1 VRKQEP
7 EQEKP
12 WEKREESLK
21 TRIAFFIGGS
31 IVTLI
36 LVVALFASNYSSQE
50 FLITI
55 LTIAGLILT
64 SAIIIV
70 VTVKVQRKKQLRL
83 QKF

>member
-1 VRKQEP
+1 MSEP

-31 IVTLI
+31 IISLI
-36 LVVALFASNYSSQE
+36 LVVALFANNYSSIE

-55 LTIAGLILT
+55 LVITGLILA

-70 VTVKVQRKKQLRL
+70 IAVKVQRKKS
-83 QKF
+83 

>member
-1 VRKQEP
+1 VNEQNP

-31 IVTLI
+31 IISLI
-36 LVVALFASNYSSQE
+36 LVVALFANNYSSIE

-55 LTIAGLILT
+55 LVITGLILA

-70 VTVKVQRKKQLRL
+70 IAVKVQRKKS
-83 QKF
+83 